1 MCSINFPTHS
11 FIIRQAWG
19 FPGGSAGKE
28 SACNGGDLG
37 SIPRLGR
44 SPGERNSYPL
54 QYSSL
59 ENSVDYMVPGV
70 AESDTTER
78 LSVSFKHRYDLD
90 GNSQTCINPSCE
102 MILEC
107 SEGGLKQ

>member
-1 MCSINFPTHS
+1 MAQLVKNPSATWETCVQSLGWEDS
-11 FIIRQAWG
+11 
-19 FPGGSAGKE
+19 PGD
-28 SACNGGDLG
+28 NVGDLR
-37 SIPRLGR
+37 SVPRLGR

>member
-11 FIIRQAWG
+11 FIIKQAWG
-19 FPGGSAGKE
+19 FPGGSAPKE

-59 ENSVDYMVPGV
+59 ENSMDYIVHRV
-70 AESDTTER
+70 A
-78 LSVSFKHRYDLD
+78 K
-90 GNSQTCINPSCE
+90 SQTGLSDFHFLSS
-102 MILEC
+102 ILMTWMET
-107 SEGGLKQ
+107 LKHVSIQVVR